1 MAFLVGCAVCRSL
14 FRRCA
19 APEIRRQRSPPING
33 GRLGAC
39 PLIESKALLA
49 ELLGDFACPRLVYV
63 DHIEGARI
71 ASLRPC
77 AKGEAK

>member
-1 MAFLVGCAVCRSL
+1 LPISFQTLRGAGNSATAIATNQ
-14 FRRCA
+14 RR
-19 APEIRRQRSPPING
+19 
-33 GRLGAC
+33 RLGAC